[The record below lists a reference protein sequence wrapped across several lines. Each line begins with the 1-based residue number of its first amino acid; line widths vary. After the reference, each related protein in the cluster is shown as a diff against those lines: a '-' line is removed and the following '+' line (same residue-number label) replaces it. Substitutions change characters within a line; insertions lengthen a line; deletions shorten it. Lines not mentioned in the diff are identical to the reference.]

1 MSPKLLCEEVHQ
13 LAPEV
18 ALGVV
23 SGEERALVLDHV
35 GGCATC
41 RKHLDDLARTAD
53 GLLVLAPSV
62 EPPAGFETRVLSA
75 LQMARRPRRS
85 YVTRLLAAAIAG
97 ALIAG
102 VGAFVVTSNDR
113 DIAQHYRAALAEANG
128 KYFGV
133 RALVDD
139 RGNDVGHVF
148 AYEGSPSWLVVVVD
162 RAEPRPFSFG
172 GDEGSHSIRLSTQEG
187 QVLDVG
193 SLEAGPAP
201 LVWGGEIPVAV
212 HDLDVVRV
220 RSTWGDTYEARF
232 ARDH

>member
-1 MSPKLLCEEVHQ
+1 MSPKLRCEEVRE

-35 GGCATC
+35 GGCAAC

-62 EPPAGFETRVLSA
+62 EPPAGFETRVLGA
-75 LQMARRPRRS
+75 LQAARRPRRS
-85 YVTRLLAAAIAG
+85 NMARLLAAALAG
-97 ALIAG
+97 LLIAG
-102 VGAFVVTSNDR
+102 VAAFIVTSDDR
-113 DIAQHYRAALAEANG
+113 DIAQHYRAALAEADG

-133 RALVDD
+133 RALTDD
-139 RGNDVGHVF
+139 IGNDVGHVF

-162 RAEPRPFSFG
+162 NG
-172 GDEGSHSIRLSTQEG
+172 EGSHSIRLATQEG
-187 QVLDVG
+187 QDLDLG
-193 SLEAGPAP
+193 SLQAGPAP

-212 HDLDVVRV
+212 HDIDLVIVQ
-220 RSTWGDTYEARF
+220 SASGDTYEARF
-232 ARDH
+232 SEEH